1 MTDVPRYWTR
11 AFIEAFVERLNE
23 DPDFQRHAHRFSDT
37 IVFQCLDTPDGRDVR
52 AAYEIDSGYVSVQIT
67 DEEAPSAVVR
77 DGRFDSQ
84 SGLARATAPYDVW
97 RRVDDGSLSIMGAMA
112 SPDYR
117 IEGSRMKIMLNLSLF
132 DALGKVA
139 SGMPKR
145 Y

>member
-1 MTDVPRYWTR
+1 MTDLPRYWTP
-11 AFIEAFVERLNE
+11 AFIEAFVEQLNE
-23 DPDFQRHAHRFSDT
+23 DQDFQRHARRFSDT
-37 IVFQCLDTPDGRDVR
+37 IVFQCLDTPDGRDLR
-52 AAYEIDSGYVSVQIT
+52 ATYEIDAGYVTVEVI

-77 DGRFDSQ
+77 NGQFDSR

-97 RRVDDGSLSIMGAMA
+97 RRVDDGTLSIMGAMA

-117 IEGSRMKIMLNLSLF
+117 IEGSRMKIMLNLSVL

>member
-1 MTDVPRYWTR
+1 MTDVPRYWTP
-11 AFIEAFVERLNE
+11 AFIEAFVDRLNE
-23 DPDFQRHAHRFSDT
+23 DQDFQRHAHRFSDT

-52 AAYEIDSGYVSVQIT
+52 ATYEIDAGFVTAHVI
-67 DEEAPSAVVR
+67 DEEAPSEVVR
-77 DGRFDSQ
+77 NGRFDSH

-117 IEGSRMKIMLNLSLF
+117 IEGSRMKIMLNLSVF

-139 SGMPKR
+139 SRMPKR